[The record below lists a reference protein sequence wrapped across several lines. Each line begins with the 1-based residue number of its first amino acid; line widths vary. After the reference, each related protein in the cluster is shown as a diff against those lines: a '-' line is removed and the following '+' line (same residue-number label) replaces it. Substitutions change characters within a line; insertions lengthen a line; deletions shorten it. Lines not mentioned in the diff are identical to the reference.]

1 MAKQI
6 NSSPTKESISNLVG
20 KIKREELIIQP
31 EFQRKFVWTNKYME
45 AFIKTILD
53 GYPFP
58 EIYIS
63 QKGIDI
69 ETLTTQNVVV
79 DGQQRLTTIL
89 KYIDGDAMFEKSI
102 PKFKQLSDEEVKD
115 FLNYDITIRDL
126 KDVDKETIIEIFS
139 RINSTK
145 FTLNSIEINNALYDG
160 EFISTAKNILDDLN
174 VNNFRFEILSDIEIS
189 RMADLQF
196 ILLIMSTIEEGGYF
210 NANKEVEK
218 YISIFN
224 DDYPSSALT
233 KTKIVSKLLEI
244 SDSKLADDSI
254 WFRKSN
260 FFTLLIE
267 SIVNEINISDNLK
280 KLIEF
285 GESVIANKTGNTLEN
300 EYAKYYSYM
309 YTGTNSRQARVVRSE
324 IFRKYILK

>member
-20 KIKREELIIQP
+20 KIKRGELIIQP
-31 EFQRKFVWTNKYME
+31 EFQRKFVWTSKYME
-45 AFIKTILD
+45 AFIQTILE

-69 ETLTTQNVVV
+69 ETLITQNVVV
-79 DGQQRLTTIL
+79 DGQQRLTTIM
-89 KYIDGDAMFEKSI
+89 KYIDGGTDFEKSI
-102 PKFKQLSDEEVKD
+102 PKFKDLSDDDARD

-126 KDVDKETIIEIFS
+126 KDVDRETIIEIFS

-160 EFISTAKNILDDLN
+160 EFITTAKTINEDLEA
-174 VNNFRFEILSDIEIS
+174 NNFRFEILSDLEIS
-189 RMADLQF
+189 RMADIQF
-196 ILLIMSTIEEGGYF
+196 ILLIMSTLEEGGYF
-210 NANKEVEK
+210 TTNKEIEK
-218 YISIFN
+218 YISLFN
-224 DDYPSSALT
+224 NEYPDSDSMR
-233 KTKIVSKLLEI
+233 KKIVSKLFEI
-244 SDSKLADDSI
+244 SNSGLADDSI

-260 FFTLLIE
+260 FFTLLME
-267 SIVNEINISDNLK
+267 SIINEIDINASLQ
-280 KLIEF
+280 KLNAF
-285 GESVIANKTGNTLEN
+285 GEEVVINKNENPNGNDF
-300 EYAKYYSYM
+300 AKYYSYM

-324 IFRKYILK
+324 IFRKHILS

>member
-20 KIKREELIIQP
+20 KIKRGELIIQP
-31 EFQRKFVWTNKYME
+31 EFQRKFVWTPKHME

-53 GYPFP
+53 GFPFP

-79 DGQQRLTTIL
+79 DGQQRLTTIM
-89 KYIDGDAMFEKSI
+89 KYIDGDGNFEKRI
-102 PKFKQLSDEEVKD
+102 KKFKDLSPEDVKD

-126 KDVDKETIIEIFS
+126 KDVDRDTIIEIFS

-160 EFISTAKNILDDLN
+160 EFITTAKNIMEYLETHG
-174 VNNFRFEILSDIEIS
+174 FRFEILSDIEIS

-196 ILLIMSTIEEGGYF
+196 ILLVMSTIEEEGYF
-210 NANKEVEK
+210 AANNAIEK
-218 YISIFN
+218 YISMFN
-224 DDYPSSALT
+224 DEYPNSEGIT
-233 KTKIVSKLLEI
+233 TTITDKLLEI
-244 SDSKLADDSI
+244 SNSQLANDSI

-267 SIVNEINISDNLK
+267 SILNNININDSLS
-280 KLIEF
+280 KLNDF
-285 GESVIANKTGNTLEN
+285 GDAVVANKSESTQEN
-300 EYAKYYSYM
+300 EFAKYYSYM
-309 YTGTNSRQARVVRSE
+309 YTGTNSRQARVIRSE
-324 IFRKYILK
+324 IFRRHILI